1 MAGST
6 ESFGRTIILAALAG
20 PFARGTRLGRL
31 IARLLI
37 VTALSFGLMAAGSL
51 PAEAALKK
59 KHVTTVQRN
68 LKRLGIWVKVDG
80 IEGPR
85 TRQAA
90 CAARRLIGYRKVTRW
105 RLRRKD
111 VRVLRRTDALPRPK
125 NGKNYLSIDKT
136 CQMVYQAKRGKWRRV
151 VRASTGK
158 AGHRT
163 PGGSY
168 SITWKWPGWHNSSQ
182 YPSDSGNGN
191 MYQSMYFKSGGY
203 AVHGSRSVPWY
214 PASHGCVRVN
224 LRNADKLY
232 NSTPIGT
239 PVYIYGKNWG

>member
-1 MAGST
+1 M
-6 ESFGRTIILAALAG
+6 
-20 PFARGTRLGRL
+20 
-31 IARLLI
+31 ARLLI
-37 VTALSFGLMAAGSL
+37 VTALSFGLMAAGSQ

-59 KHVTTVQRN
+59 KHVITAQKN

-85 TRQAA
+85 TRQAV
-90 CAARRLIGYRKVTRW
+90 CAGRRLLGYKRASRA
-105 RLRRKD
+105 RLRWND
-111 VRVLRRTDALPRPK
+111 VKALRRADALPRPR

-136 CQMVYQAKRGKWRRV
+136 CQTLYQAKRGKWRRV
-151 VRASTGK
+151 VRVSTGK

-163 PGGSY
+163 PSGSY
-168 SITWKWPGWHNSSQ
+168 SITWKWPGWHNSSK
-182 YPSDSGNGN
+182 YPSDAGNGN

-232 NSTPIGT
+232 SSTPVGT
-239 PVYIYGKNWG
+239 PVHIYGRNWG